1 MAKIT
6 SLTIRTI
13 KNILADLT
21 NQNIIERQGARKD
34 GIWIIKNNE

>member
-6 SLTIRTI
+6 SHSIRTI
-13 KNILADLT
+13 KNILADLAS
-21 NQNIIERQGARKD
+21 QNIIERQGARKY